1 MTPHRLDLSVLSE
14 RPAYAEMPRRRVL
27 RAYLEEA
34 RGEVL
39 RYLRSPGFLLPT
51 ILFPVVFYV
60 MFGILMGGKRGGLDI
75 AAYLLASY
83 TSFGVMAPG
92 LFGFGVSLAL
102 ERDNGLLVL
111 KRALPMPPA
120 AYLLGKMAM
129 AMVVAAAIV
138 SLLLLLATQA
148 AGVVLSAAQVA
159 RLFAVGV
166 LGVLP
171 FSAMG
176 LLLGTLVRGQGAPAL
191 INMLYLPMA
200 FLSGLWPSYHLNQL
214 AQDAV
219 GMPSRGATVAHVLAL
234 GGFALGFLLLAARRL
249 RRHG

>member
-1 MTPHRLDLSVLSE
+1 M
-14 RPAYAEMPRRRVL
+14 
-27 RAYLEEA
+27 
-34 RGEVL
+34 
-39 RYLRSPGFLLPT
+39 FL
-51 ILFPVVFYV
+51 
-60 MFGILMGGKRGGLDI
+60 K
-75 AAYLLASY
+75 A
-83 TSFGVMAPG
+83 
-92 LFGFGVSLAL
+92 
-102 ERDNGLLVL
+102 GLL
-111 KRALPMPPA
+111 
-120 AYLLGKMAM
+120 
-129 AMVVAAAIV
+129 

-200 FLSGLWPSYHLNQL
+200 FLSGLWFPLKGTLLDIAWIWPSYHLNQL

-234 GGFALGFLLLAARRL
+234 AGFALGFLLLAARRL